1 MSELEELNYLINKI
15 KKCNLDMITKEKIIK
30 ELENKKYILENVK

>member
-1 MSELEELNYLINKI
+1 MTELEELNYLIEKI
-15 KKCNLDMITKEKIIK
+15 KKCNLDIITKDRIIK